1 MKLMGL
7 LSVALLPS
15 IQNQLNLIVILMVK
29 VNKNSLTKMS
39 FSKEDQPILCLRYK
53 SNQNKSWSNTIVP
66 SDGSVHSYSP
76 GLGCWLLLQPTR
88 TAATNVK
95 LNQVEPDSSFL
106 PAAMFV
112 KILAFFQLLIL
123 NFQPAAFAGTQ
134 PLAKLAST
142 SSGVVIKVVISVF
155 A

>member
-29 VNKNSLTKMS
+29 VNKKQSISLTKMS

-53 SNQNKSWSNTIVP
+53 SNQNKSWSSMTVP

-106 PAAMFV
+106 PAAMF
-112 KILAFFQLLIL
+112 
-123 NFQPAAFAGTQ
+123 
-134 PLAKLAST
+134 
-142 SSGVVIKVVISVF
+142 
-155 A
+155 